1 MRSDHGRGGGGRGT
15 PPPRR
20 KPRPPTGGTAGLP
33 REIAREIDEIAHHG
47 KAKQVKEAVAE
58 ASTLFEDG
66 SYAEALAPLL
76 RAKTDAPR
84 AGAVREI
91 LGLVYYRLGRWRE
104 AARELAAYRRL
115 SGRRDQDHLYAD
127 CERALGKP
135 DRAVEILEDLPT
147 DRLDEETHIEA
158 LVVLAGALGDLDR
171 PGEAVE
177 RLLGGPVQ
185 PAEVMGHHLRLWYAL
200 ADALERDGR
209 RPEAR
214 GWWDAIYAED
224 PDFFDV
230 ESRRLGLRSSG

>member
-1 MRSDHGRGGGGRGT
+1 MRPNDRRGAEGRGT
-15 PPPRR
+15 PPVRR
-20 KPRPPTGGTAGLP
+20 RPRPPTGGTAGLP
-33 REIAREIDEIAHHG
+33 REVAREIDQIAHHG
-47 KAKQVKEAVAE
+47 KAKQVKEAVAQ
-58 ASTLFEDG
+58 ASALFEEG

-84 AGAVREI
+84 SGAVREM

-127 CERALGKP
+127 AERALGKP
-135 DRAVEILEDLPT
+135 ERAVDILDDLPAEV
-147 DRLDEETHIEA
+147 DEEAAVEA
-158 LVVLAGALGDLDR
+158 LVVLGGALTDLGR

-177 RLLGGPVQ
+177 RLQRGPIQ
-185 PAEVMGHHLRLWYAL
+185 PPEVMPHHLRLWYAL

-214 GWWDAIYAED
+214 SWWDAIYAED